1 MSASQEKNNSQR
13 RAERAER
20 RRQEEQADR
29 RTMALY
35 TGIGGAVILL
45 AVVLMVWTSGILQ
58 RTLPALTVGN
68 TKYTSV
74 ELQYYYSSAYSS
86 AVNNSLSTLGMYPF
100 DTGVSVKKQ
109 VYDEQTGQTWYDYL
123 MEDAVQR
130 LSADTALAQ
139 QAAAE
144 GYTLSEDARSDLD
157 SFLSQLNSAWL
168 SYNYASLNAFIR
180 ANYGSYMSYDRL
192 AALLEQEALANDYAQ
207 AKAGDISH
215 SEEEYQNYYRE
226 NADQLDTFHYSQFTF
241 QARVDSTDAEG
252 NSVELT
258 DEERAARLEESKAEQ
273 LALAQALQSKLDAGA
288 DLEDVAKEYE
298 EQLYSTT
305 YERQGLGSSLTG
317 STYAEWI
324 LDAGRKAGDTTLT
337 EYDGGTVYNYY
348 VTQFHSRARDNS
360 GTANVR
366 HVLVAAEQDA
376 GASEPTQAQ
385 YDAARSEAEELLAGW
400 KAGEATEDSFA
411 QLAQENSADSGS
423 AANGGL
429 ISNITY
435 SSGYV
440 EEFQNWAL
448 ELGRKPGDTGLV
460 QNTGSSTKGWH
471 IMYYV
476 SSGDPIWRQTADNA
490 LQAAD
495 YEALEKEV
503 LSQVNV
509 QTGIG
514 AKLVNP

>member
-192 AALLEQEALANDYAQ
+192 VALLEQEALEI
-207 AKAGDISH
+207 G
-215 SEEEYQNYYRE
+215 
-226 NADQLDTFHYSQFTF
+226 
-241 QARVDSTDAEG
+241 
-252 NSVELT
+252 
-258 DEERAARLEESKAEQ
+258 RA
-273 LALAQALQSKLDAGA
+273 
-288 DLEDVAKEYE
+288 
-298 EQLYSTT
+298 
-305 YERQGLGSSLTG
+305 
-317 STYAEWI
+317 
-324 LDAGRKAGDTTLT
+324 
-337 EYDGGTVYNYY
+337 
-348 VTQFHSRARDNS
+348 
-360 GTANVR
+360 
-366 HVLVAAEQDA
+366 HV
-376 GASEPTQAQ
+376 
-385 YDAARSEAEELLAGW
+385 
-400 KAGEATEDSFA
+400 
-411 QLAQENSADSGS
+411 
-423 AANGGL
+423 
-429 ISNITY
+429 
-435 SSGYV
+435 
-440 EEFQNWAL
+440 
-448 ELGRKPGDTGLV
+448 
-460 QNTGSSTKGWH
+460 
-471 IMYYV
+471 
-476 SSGDPIWRQTADNA
+476 
-490 LQAAD
+490 
-495 YEALEKEV
+495 
-503 LSQVNV
+503 
-509 QTGIG
+509 
-514 AKLVNP
+514 

>member
-192 AALLEQEALANDYAQ
+192 VALLEQEALANDYAQ

-288 DLEDVAKEYE
+288 DPEDVAKEYE

-305 YERQGLGSSLTG
+305 YERQGLGSS
-317 STYAEWI
+317 
-324 LDAGRKAGDTTLT
+324 LT

-495 YEALEKEV
+495 SEALEEEV